1 MKRSLRREI
10 IVIVVLAL
18 ACAGMWFIPS
28 PPPLAAQMGRR
39 ASARVLSVDNREL
52 QTHGLL
58 KFGTQ
63 LLTVKIL
70 NGPDAG
76 EECVAANELRAQ
88 MELDKIFVPGDTA
101 IVVMPSG
108 KLDSRTVV
116 TAQDHDRSFWLLTL
130 GISFCT
136 VLCVFGGWIGVKAL
150 LSFILSCL
158 TIWKAVI
165 PLVLRGW
172 PASWTIFGA
181 VCFLTAA
188 ILFLVSGINRKGIA
202 AFAGAISGVFA
213 GLCMAHGFTILMKIN
228 GAVLP
233 YSQALIYCGCDFLDL
248 QDIFTGAMILASSG
262 AVMDLA
268 MDISA
273 GIDEVAHHSPDLPA
287 RQLISSGLRIGRSV
301 VGTMTTTLLL
311 AYSGGYIT
319 LLMMFCVQ
327 GNSPWE
333 FLNNPLVA
341 SEAVKT
347 LIGSF
352 ALVLVAPFT
361 ALAGG
366 FLLARHGK
374 SDDEEEAPDVQPQKN
389 KDTRI
394 RMTYQGIKKNVFGI
408 IQPSAEGKLVSRLF
422 DLFIMTLVLISV
434 VSVFL
439 KTFEISNDIMG
450 FLDVAESTTML
461 VFSVEY
467 LLRVWTADLLYPD
480 LKPWR
485 ARLKFICS
493 PMSIIDLIAILPF
506 YLNRVR
512 FNLIGLRTLRLIQF
526 LRILKLNRYSDAF
539 LSIVNVFRGKIRE
552 IMVSIL
558 FVLVL
563 MAVSSLLIYYAEH
576 DAQPQQFANAFSG
589 LWWAAATLTTVGYGD
604 IYPITPIGRLLGGI
618 IALLGIGMA
627 AIPTGILSAGFVE
640 LMEKKKREE
649 REKNG
654 GADAK
659 EDEEKSPPNYCPHC
673 GKKL

>member
-10 IVIVVLAL
+10 VVVAVLVL
-18 ACAGMWFIPS
+18 ACAGMCFIP
-28 PPPLAAQMGRR
+28 PPQTLAVQTGRR
-39 ASARVLSVDNREL
+39 ASARVLAVDNGEL

-63 LLTVKIL
+63 LLTVEIL

-76 EECVAANELRAQ
+76 KQCTAANELRAQ
-88 MELDKIFVPGDTA
+88 MELDKMFVPGDTA

-108 KLDSRTVV
+108 ELDSRSVV
-116 TAQDHDRSFWLLTL
+116 TAQDHDRSFWFLVL

-150 LSFILSCL
+150 LSFVLSCL

-172 PASWTIFGA
+172 PASWTIFA
-181 VCFLTAA
+181 FVCFLTAA

-213 GLCMAHGFTILMKIN
+213 GLCMAHGFTALMKIN

-233 YSQALIYCGCDFLDL
+233 YSQALVYCGCDFLDL

-268 MDISA
+268 MDIAA
-273 GIDEVAHHSPDLPA
+273 GIDEVARHSPDLSI
-287 RQLISSGLRIGRSV
+287 RQLIGSGLRIGRSV

-361 ALAGG
+361 AVAGG
-366 FLLARHGK
+366 FLLTRHRK
-374 SDDEEEAPDVQPQKN
+374 
-389 KDTRI
+389 KD
-394 RMTYQGIKKNVFGI
+394 
-408 IQPSAEGKLVSRLF
+408 S
-422 DLFIMTLVLISV
+422 
-434 VSVFL
+434 
-439 KTFEISNDIMG
+439 
-450 FLDVAESTTML
+450 
-461 VFSVEY
+461 
-467 LLRVWTADLLYPD
+467 
-480 LKPWR
+480 
-485 ARLKFICS
+485 
-493 PMSIIDLIAILPF
+493 
-506 YLNRVR
+506 
-512 FNLIGLRTLRLIQF
+512 
-526 LRILKLNRYSDAF
+526 
-539 LSIVNVFRGKIRE
+539 
-552 IMVSIL
+552 
-558 FVLVL
+558 
-563 MAVSSLLIYYAEH
+563 
-576 DAQPQQFANAFSG
+576 
-589 LWWAAATLTTVGYGD
+589 AAAD
-604 IYPITPIGRLLGGI
+604 
-618 IALLGIGMA
+618 A
-627 AIPTGILSAGFVE
+627 AT
-640 LMEKKKREE
+640 EK
-649 REKNG
+649 
-654 GADAK
+654 
-659 EDEEKSPPNYCPHC
+659 
-673 GKKL
+673 